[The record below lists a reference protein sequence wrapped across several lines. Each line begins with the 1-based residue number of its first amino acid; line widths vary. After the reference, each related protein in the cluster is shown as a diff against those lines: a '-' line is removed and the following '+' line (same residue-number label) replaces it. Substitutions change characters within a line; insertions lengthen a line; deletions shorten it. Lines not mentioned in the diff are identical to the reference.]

1 MKNVHPTQ
9 LKKCIFFIEDEFKEL
24 MEKLNISIELDFD
37 GNDFV
42 EFTDENEAF
51 ETLANYFD
59 VKEITSVHYDDY
71 EYRGIWIVYKD

>member
-9 LKKCIFFIEDEFKEL
+9 LKKCIFFIEDDFKEL
-24 MEKLNISIELDFD
+24 MKKLNISIELNWYGDA
-37 GNDFV
+37 FV
-42 EFTDENEAF
+42 GFTDANNAF

-71 EYRGIWIVYKD
+71 DYRGIWIVYKD